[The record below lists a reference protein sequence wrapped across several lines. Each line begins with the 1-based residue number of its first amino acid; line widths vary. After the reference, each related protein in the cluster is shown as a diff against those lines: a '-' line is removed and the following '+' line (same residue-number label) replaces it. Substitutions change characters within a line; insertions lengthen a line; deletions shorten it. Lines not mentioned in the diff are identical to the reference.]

1 MTKDQIH
8 REDLRKNMMKNI
20 IFRVY
25 YQGIIDSEDIIR
37 VFNEKFRECFKSFE
51 TTFYSKLE
59 LDFNNIDDVID
70 TLSIPLSEIQS
81 QEIFRYTEN
90 TFGTDKLTF
99 DINKY
104 FSSLTIDCTNYVNID
119 PYLSFFADYLEFLYE
134 HNEFLKIKKI
144 ALRKLGGD
152 IYRSHESIYED
163 FESNLFKS
171 DFEEYGYLPMQN
183 RYEDILQSGVKEPII
198 NIIRSYEFGTYKNEK
213 SEDAPAFQVLLDLE
227 GYYPEYIL
235 EKIDFGK
242 NQAEK
247 TLKHINHNHL
257 FNIFK
262 LSVTENYLNKHSRNG

>member
-1 MTKDQIH
+1 MMKDQIQ
-8 REDLRKNMMKNI
+8 REDLQKNMMKNI

-37 VFNEKFRECFKSFE
+37 KFNETFKDSFKSFE

-70 TLSIPLSEIQS
+70 TLSIPRSEIQS

-90 TFGTDKLTF
+90 TFGTDNLIF

-119 PYLSFFADYLEFLYE
+119 SYLKFFADYLEFLYD

-144 ALRKLGGD
+144 ALRKLGGN
-152 IYRSHESIYED
+152 IYLDSESIYED

-171 DFEEYGYLPMQN
+171 NFQEYGYFPMQN
-183 RYEDILQSGVKEPII
+183 RYEDILQSDEKEPII
-198 NIIRSYEFGTYKNEK
+198 NIIRSYELGTYKNEK
-213 SEDAPAFQVLLDLE
+213 GEDIPAFQVLLDLE

-242 NQAEK
+242 SQVEK
-247 TLKHINHNHL
+247 IFKNINHNHL

-262 LSVTENYLNKHSRNG
+262 LTVTENYLHKHSRNA